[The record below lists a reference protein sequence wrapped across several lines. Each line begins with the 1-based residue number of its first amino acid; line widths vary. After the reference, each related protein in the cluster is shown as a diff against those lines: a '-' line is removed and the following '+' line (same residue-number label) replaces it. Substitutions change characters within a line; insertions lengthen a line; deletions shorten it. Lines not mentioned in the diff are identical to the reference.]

1 MSIAEQKE
9 DIKRL
14 IDATEN
20 ETLLM
25 HWKQQLEWDVE
36 HEKEFVLS
44 NEELQLLQNS
54 LEVYEKDNTISL
66 AEFIGKRK

>member
-54 LEVYEKDNTISL
+54 LEAYEKDNTISL